1 MNIVLFTDT
10 YPPEINGVATSTANL
25 RATLIAHGHQ
35 VIVVTTNPFDNELR
49 FEEGDIIRI
58 PGYEMKRFYGY
69 RLTRPFSQKVMKR
82 LAEFRPDV
90 IHCQTDFSVGLFGT
104 LAARQLR
111 VGLVDTFHT
120 MVEDYAYYV
129 TKGHFDRFARHAVR
143 AFFRVRSNMM
153 AEFIA
158 PSEKIKEYLRSIGI
172 DMTVPVIPTGIE
184 FSRFSPERED
194 PKKTADLKAK
204 FGISPKE
211 TVILSLGRIA
221 KEKSIDVLLRGYA
234 TFLQKGEP
242 FPTRFVITGW
252 GPAEKELKD
261 LVVELGIADKVVFTG
276 KCDPSETQDYYRL
289 GDYFV
294 SASITETQGLT
305 FMEAMAAHLPV
316 LARYDDNLVGTIQ
329 DGKTGFFF
337 YDEDDFDGKLRK
349 LLTLDPANK
358 KRIIDAAL
366 EAIDVYSMERFYQNI
381 IEVYTR
387 VRKKNW

>member
-1 MNIVLFTDT
+1 MNIALFTDT

-25 RATLIAHGHQ
+25 RATLIAHGHN
-35 VIVVTTNPFDNELR
+35 VIVVTTNPFGKEMEYED
-49 FEEGDIIRI
+49 GIIRL
-58 PGYEMKRFYGY
+58 PGVPMKQFYGY
-69 RLTRPFSQKVMKR
+69 RLTSIYSKDAMKIL
-82 LAEFRPDV
+82 LAFRPEV
-90 IHCQTDFSVGLFGT
+90 VHCQTDLPIGIFGT
-104 LAARQLR
+104 FVARKLR
-111 VGLVDTFHT
+111 IGLIYTFHT
-120 MVEDYAYYV
+120 MYEDYTYYV
-129 TKGHFDRFARHAVR
+129 TKGHFDRFARHT
-143 AFFRVRSNMM
+143 VRSFYRAKSNSFT
-153 AEFIA
+153 EFIA